1 MSGHEAI
8 RTATVLV
15 VEDDQTLCFSLEQ
28 GLLNEGFDVLC
39 AADAVEA
46 VELAGA
52 TEPDLVLLDWMLPGG
67 RGGPHT
73 CRALLEAVPGV
84 RVVMLS
90 GLDDVRDQRAA
101 LEAGAVTFLR
111 KGVDIEE
118 IAATL
123 RRALP
128 TGRFSRA

>member
-1 MSGHEAI
+1 MCGRELTT
-8 RTATVLV
+8 TATVLV
-15 VEDDQTLCFSLEQ
+15 VEDDASLCFALEQ
-28 GLLNEGFDVLC
+28 GLLSEGFDVLC
-39 AADAVEA
+39 AADATEA

-52 TEPDLVLLDWMLPGG
+52 TEPDLVLLDWMLPDGQ
-67 RGGPHT
+67 GGPHT
-73 CRALLEAVPGV
+73 CRALLSAAPGA

-111 KGVDIEE
+111 KGVAIEE

-128 TGRFSRA
+128 SARFTRS